1 MTPQDPFLL
10 SSMSEKG
17 KSAPHYSSASADTNL
32 DFSIS
37 HQGRNYDPDV
47 LFFNFFSVRFIGLL
61 PLQFVWP
68 GEAGFTVV

>member
-32 DFSIS
+32 DFSFS

-47 LFFNFFSVRFIGLL
+47 LLFSFFSVRFIGLL